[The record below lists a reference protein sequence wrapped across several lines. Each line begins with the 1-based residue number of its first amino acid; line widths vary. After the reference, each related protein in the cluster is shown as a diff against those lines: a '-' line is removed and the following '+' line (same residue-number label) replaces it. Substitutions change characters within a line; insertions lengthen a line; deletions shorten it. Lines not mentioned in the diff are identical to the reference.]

1 MIVYNL
7 PSTIKP
13 RQVTYRAV
21 SKQSLNKSA
30 FTGHEVVYHYP
41 DKHFEIMVD
50 YPRMHEDV
58 AREFEAVFVAMNN
71 KTDVLKFYPSTG
83 LDTLLGIGSFVSN
96 NGNLYKVVNLTGA
109 GDGDIAGYNKSGT
122 HIYPAKRS
130 NWSDDDLLL
139 NTNMF
144 IYCSITEDFEWNYDL
159 AVTTG
164 ISIPLREFIQ
174 TGTQTVETFDNIYER
189 TPSAFGGY
197 YYYGDDGTNGTGYY
211 FPLFLDESQ
220 ANSYTNGDGTS
231 HTHSFDTAPGLVFYM
246 PNGLSAGNFGHGATT
261 VGADVAKFLSRH
273 YFSTDIVE
281 YGAVQ
286 QGTVF
291 GLPLYYKN
299 FPTLLST
306 DDINAPVGGGY

>member
-50 YPRMHEDV
+50 YPRMQEDV
-58 AREFEAVFVAMNN
+58 AREFEAVFMAMNN

-83 LDTLLGIGSFVSN
+83 LDVFFSIGSFVSN
-96 NGNLYKVVNLTGA
+96 NGNLYKIVNVTGA
-109 GDGDIAGYNKSGT
+109 GDGDINGYNKSSA
-122 HIYPAKRS
+122 HLFPAKRA
-130 NWSDDDLLL
+130 NWSGSDIK
-139 NTNMF
+139 NNANVF
-144 IYCSITEDFEWNYDL
+144 VYCSITEDFEWNYDL

-174 TGTQTVETFDNIYER
+174 TGTQTIESFDNIHEIV
-189 TPSAFGGY
+189 SNSFGGY
-197 YYYGDDGTNGTGYY
+197 YYYGNDGTNGEGYY
-211 FPLFLDESQ
+211 HPLFLNETQSN
-220 ANSYTNGDGTS
+220 AYTGGDGTS
-231 HTHSFDTAPGLVFYM
+231 HSHSFDTAPGLVFYM
-246 PNGLSAGNFGHGATT
+246 PNNLTSGNYGHGATSIS
-261 VGADVAKFLSRH
+261 ASVAKFLSRH
-273 YFSTDIVE
+273 YFSTDIVG
-281 YGAVQ
+281 YGSAQ
-286 QGTVF
+286 LSYLF
-291 GLPLYYKN
+291 GSPFRYKN
-299 FPTLLST
+299 FPTKLTT

>member
-50 YPRMHEDV
+50 YPRMQEDV
-58 AREFEAVFVAMNN
+58 AREFEAVFMAMNN
-71 KTDVLKFYPSTG
+71 KTDVLKFHPSTG
-83 LDTLLGIGSFVSN
+83 VKSDKHTGNFLSN
-96 NGNLYKVVNLTGA
+96 NGNLYKIINFTGGGPTWNDNNA
-109 GDGDIAGYNKSGT
+109 AY
-122 HIYPAKRS
+122 HIWPAKRS
-130 NWSDDDLLL
+130 NWSDADIKHSAD
-139 NTNMF
+139 TF
-144 IYCSITEDFEWNYDL
+144 VYCSITEDFEWNYDL

-174 TGTQTVETFDNIYER
+174 TGTQTVVAFDNIIEG
-189 TPSAFGGY
+189 SAFTGY

-211 FPLFLDESQ
+211 YPLYLNETQ
-220 ANSYTNGDGTS
+220 ADAHSGNTSGTS
-231 HTHSFDTAPGLVFYM
+231 HTHSFNTAPGLVFYM
-246 PNGLSAGNFGHGATT
+246 PDSVTYHGVESVTGP
-261 VGADVAKFLSRH
+261 VRAKLTRH
-273 YFSTDIVE
+273 YYSTDIIE
-281 YGAVQ
+281 YSALTDNGGRA
-286 QGTVF
+286 
-291 GLPLYYKN
+291 